1 MTLVQS
7 WIDSLQLL
15 EPKNLQPFAMVMLK
29 SIIEAYKLM
38 FKYFWWLIAL
48 QLICFIP
55 PFLSIG
61 SFFMAIGLQQLLF
74 CIVCV
79 IARPS
84 GVKKDFAYFKSQLYS
99 FVYFIPLLL
108 VSSSIESSFAS
119 IGGKFLPFSAWTVFL
134 ILFFLDSEKN
144 LKSFFLSVWYAL
156 KMIVFNFPLMLCVHV
171 VIWLST
177 AVIFSIVNLIMIGT
191 VAFGM
196 SIGSPIGSL
205 FYVGLVYSIIMILL
219 LPISICIY
227 ANIYIK
233 KLHDQFDLYFKPA
246 Q

>member
-1 MTLVQS
+1 MTLIQA

-15 EPKNLQPFAMVMLK
+15 EPKNLELFAKATLK

-55 PFLSIG
+55 PFLGIG
-61 SFFMAIGLQQLLF
+61 SFFIAIGLYQLLF
-74 CIVCV
+74 FMVCV
-79 IARPS
+79 IAHPS
-84 GVKKDFAYFKSQLYS
+84 IAKKDFAYFRSQLYN

-108 VSSSIESSFAS
+108 VNSSIKSLFGSMGE
-119 IGGKFLPFSAWTVFL
+119 ILPFSGLTIFA

-144 LKSFFLSVWYAL
+144 LRNFFLSIWHAL
-156 KMIVFNFPLMLCVHV
+156 KMIIFNFPLMLCVHV
-171 VIWLST
+171 VLWLLT
-177 AVIFSIVNLIMIGT
+177 AIIFSIVNVITMGT

-196 SIGSPIGSL
+196 AMSAPIGS
-205 FYVGLVYSIIMILL
+205 FFFVGLVYAMIIILL
-219 LPISICIY
+219 LPISTCIY

-233 KLHDQFDLYFKPA
+233 KLHDQSELYA
-246 Q
+246 EQSE